1 MAQSYLQSKQAGA
14 YSSLNSLMDIQAKLD
29 AKQQEYE
36 QRKEA
41 QKEISKANTRS
52 LGAQGAL
59 LYGIYNYPE
68 ISSGLSNLFT
78 DSAATQTTPAE
89 FGMGF
94 NQGGQPVTV
103 APPNQLIQL
112 PSPSAAP
119 VSSVSATPA
128 ATVAPIAPAATPAIV
143 PTATPAIAPSAL
155 PTASATPVIA
165 PTASTA
171 TTTTGAITP
180 ALQAGTDTAATATG
194 ISSIAPAA
202 TTEATTATAAASGS
216 SGAVGGAM
224 SGAMVGAGSALG
236 IGMGA
241 YDMSQNGVTVGNAS
255 SVIGGTIMA
264 SSFAFPPAAPVLV
277 PVGAGIMIG
286 GNILSAVFGW

>member
-41 QKEISKANTRS
+41 QKEINKANTRS

-59 LYGIYNYPE
+59 MYGIYNYPE

-89 FGMGF
+89 FGIGF

-112 PSPSAAP
+112 PGAP
-119 VSSVSATPA
+119 EAGASTVAATPV
-128 ATVAPIAPAATPAIV
+128 TPIAPSVTPAVV
-143 PTATPAIAPSAL
+143 PTATPAIAPSAI
-155 PTASATPVIA
+155 PTASATPAIVPA
-165 PTASTA
+165 ASTV
-171 TTTTGAITP
+171 
-180 ALQAGTDTAATATG
+180 
-194 ISSIAPAA
+194 AP
-202 TTEATTATAAASGS
+202 ATTAVTPAIQTGTNAAAATSTGVSTIAPNTASATPAAGS
-216 SGAVGGAM
+216 TGSVGGAM

-277 PVGAGIMIG
+277 PVGATIMIG